1 MAIEAIYACV
11 HAYRH
16 TIHSIFHHNNY
27 TCIQVCYLNYFTFSK
42 MGGNWI
48 IIKNKNELED
58 ELNSHCIKNT
68 IKLIFNLEN
77 EVILSKYQN

>member
-1 MAIEAIYACV
+1 
-11 HAYRH
+11 
-16 TIHSIFHHNNY
+16 
-27 TCIQVCYLNYFTFSK
+27 

-77 EVILSKYQN
+77 EVILSKYHN